1 MAEIKDDHAAREL
14 QNLHHLGDVQLEV
27 KVELGRKKMSLS
39 AVRQLHQGDI
49 LVLDVLG
56 ENFGLALNNVAF
68 ALGEVVI
75 NFERKSLRLT
85 RFQQQE
91 TGA

>member
-49 LVLDVLG
+49 LVLDVLPG

-68 ALGEVVI
+68 A
-75 NFERKSLRLT
+75 
-85 RFQQQE
+85 
-91 TGA
+91 